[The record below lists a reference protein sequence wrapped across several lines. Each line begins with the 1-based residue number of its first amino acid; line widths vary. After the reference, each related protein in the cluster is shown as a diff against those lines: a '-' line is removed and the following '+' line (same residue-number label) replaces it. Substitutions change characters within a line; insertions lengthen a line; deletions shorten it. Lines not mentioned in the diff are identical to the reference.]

1 MLANLHWQLDWI
13 EKWLG
18 DQRDTCLRMSVRV
31 FPEMTNMCDSNGVRK
46 DPHEYRQLHLNKL
59 GTWRDL
65 KWEEGAPSSHKL
77 HHPSLQILL
86 AAVIT
91 KGHQTPSASTFQH
104 DSYQQAF
111 REPAGF

>member
-1 MLANLHWQLDWI
+1 MC
-13 EKWLG
+13 WLISIG
-18 DQRDTCLRMSVRV
+18 SLTGLRNGWETSETHVCECL

-46 DPHEYRQLHLNKL
+46 DPHECRQLHLNKL

>member
-1 MLANLHWQLDWI
+1 MC
-13 EKWLG
+13 WLISIG
-18 DQRDTCLRMSVRV
+18 SLTGLRNGWETSETHVFECL

-77 HHPSLQILL
+77 HHPSL
-86 AAVIT
+86 
-91 KGHQTPSASTFQH
+91 
-104 DSYQQAF
+104 
-111 REPAGF
+111 